1 MSEITPTPRQLEAFL
16 GLALDGPIHMV
27 NLLKYRER
35 ADYRTEIAE
44 DADCSGAEAY
54 ARYGRNTLT
63 TLAAVG
69 GRIVWSG
76 SPAPALI
83 GDGPDWDQ
91 VVIVEYPS
99 ADAFRKM
106 LAMPD
111 YLAGQVHRAA
121 GLERTLVLPCPV
133 GPAT

>member
-1 MSEITPTPRQLEAFL
+1 MSDITPTPGQFEAFL
-16 GLALDGPIHMV
+16 GLDLDGPIHMV

-35 ADYRTEIAE
+35 ADYETEIAE
-44 DADCSGAEAY
+44 DADCSGTEAY
-54 ARYGRNTLT
+54 ARYGQNTLK

-76 SPAPALI
+76 SPAMVLI
-83 GDGPDWDQ
+83 GDGLDWDQ

-99 ADAFRKM
+99 VDAFRKM

-111 YLAGQVHRAA
+111 YQAGHVHRAA
-121 GLERTLVLPCPV
+121 GLERTLLLPCPV
-133 GPAT
+133 RPST